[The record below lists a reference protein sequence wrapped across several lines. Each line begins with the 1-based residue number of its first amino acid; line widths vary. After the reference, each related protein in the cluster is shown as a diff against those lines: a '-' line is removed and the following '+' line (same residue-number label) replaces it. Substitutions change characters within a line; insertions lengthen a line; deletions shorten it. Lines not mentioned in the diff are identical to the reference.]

1 MQNLIFLSNFFS
13 VSNGQRYHRQA
24 NFTFRRN
31 LSDHLGRLREDQNS
45 LENRDNEHSKHTDD
59 VLTEVYLS
67 EILSNVRQIL
77 EEIIFGKNWEK
88 DIFGNSENKT
98 ISFTARSN
106 QPTER
111 KVKLSNIA
119 RYYNNSYGILL
130 KTSLE
135 IY

>member
-1 MQNLIFLSNFFS
+1 
-13 VSNGQRYHRQA
+13 
-24 NFTFRRN
+24 
-31 LSDHLGRLREDQNS
+31 
-45 LENRDNEHSKHTDD
+45 
-59 VLTEVYLS
+59 LS

-77 EEIIFGKNWEK
+77 EEIIFSKNWEK
-88 DIFGNSENKT
+88 EIFGNSENKT